1 MKRFFFLLSLF
12 VVEIVAVDQAFGLL
26 MHHLVDGAASGHI
39 GRDNYISN
47 ICADDVLV
55 FGSSRG
61 QGNYNTEMMTDSLG
75 LRCFNCAED
84 GCGSVLA
91 YARLRMIEERKR
103 PKLII
108 YDVFPETDYFNFF
121 GDSFTAPFLKVHYD
135 RPGVDSLLWMMDST
149 ERIKMLSG
157 IHRYKAQCKSFKDCV
172 SSRNNA
178 DTLCGF
184 VPIDLD
190 FDTLKIHKDIDL
202 YYDRAGGYVYDDVKL
217 SCLKRFVER
226 TRDVN
231 VIFVVS
237 PIWYGMDTAALDTI
251 KQICADNGRKLID
264 FSNDGKYVH
273 NNDYFK
279 DGCHLNARGADEF
292 TRDFIR
298 RLRAEGVLEDQPGD
312 SLR

>member
-1 MKRFFFLLSLF
+1 MKRFLFLLLLF
-12 VVEIVAVDQAFGLL
+12 LVEIAALDMAFGL
-26 MHHLVDGAASGHI
+26 MMRRLVDGATAGHV

-47 ICADDVLV
+47 VCCDDVLV

-61 QGNYNTEMMTDSLG
+61 QGNYNTRMMTDSLG

-91 YARLRMIEERKR
+91 YARLRMIEERRR

-172 SSRNNA
+172 SQKCDW

-190 FDTLKIHKDIDL
+190 FDTLKIHKEINI
-202 YYDRAGGYVYDDVKL
+202 YYDRAAGYVYDDVKL
-217 SCLKRFVER
+217 GCLKRFVER
-226 TRDVN
+226 TRDVE
-231 VIFVVS
+231 VVCVVS

-251 KQICADNGRKLID
+251 KRICADNDLRFID
-264 FSNDGKYVH
+264 FSNDEKYVH
-273 NNDYFK
+273 NNLYFK

-298 RLRAEGVLEDQPGD
+298 RLRRERVLRAE
-312 SLR
+312 

>member
-1 MKRFFFLLSLF
+1 MKRFLFLLLLF
-12 VVEIVAVDQAFGLL
+12 VIEIAALDMAFGLV
-26 MHHLVDGAASGHI
+26 MRRLVDGATSGHV

-47 ICADDVLV
+47 VCYDDVLV

-61 QGNYNTEMMTDSLG
+61 QGNYNTRMMTDSLG
-75 LRCFNCAED
+75 LGCFNCAED

-91 YARLRMIEERKR
+91 YARLRMIEERRR

-172 SSRNNA
+172 SRRRDW

-190 FDTLKIHKDIDL
+190 FDTLKIHKEINI
-202 YYDRAGGYVYDDVKL
+202 YYDRAAGYVYDDVKL
-217 SCLKRFVER
+217 GCLKRFVER
-226 TRDVN
+226 TRDVE
-231 VIFVVS
+231 VVCVVS

-251 KQICADNGRKLID
+251 KRICADNDLRFID
-264 FSNDGKYVH
+264 FSNDEKYVH
-273 NNDYFK
+273 NNLYFK

-298 RLRAEGVLEDQPGD
+298 RLRRERVLRAE
-312 SLR
+312 